1 MRPKEV
7 IRLHE
12 KGFPATQE
20 SPYELAEEPV
30 PALGRGS
37 SASQNKT
44 GKSPGMPFRHLKTIE
59 TRAQAY
65 TLGYNMQAI
74 PIHTKHELAAF
85 EYIPA
90 CEISVFP

>member
-1 MRPKEV
+1 M
-7 IRLHE
+7 
-12 KGFPATQE
+12 
-20 SPYELAEEPV
+20 
-30 PALGRGS
+30 
-37 SASQNKT
+37 
-44 GKSPGMPFRHLKTIE
+44 
-59 TRAQAY
+59 AQAY